1 LKSWRCQLWIW
12 RLKEFENCI
21 YFVIYLYVFKL
32 VCTRWENF
40 ITIGITVLYSLI
52 RLNWVNLEYNG
63 YYTRLIVDDTPST
76 SFVVLVL
83 FVMFLLTPFF
93 IQYITSDITIQSV
106 LVTLHCWNRHFTFT
120 VILTD
125 KIIRK
130 KKLPTRNPWSVVFV
144 LCRNTP
150 LFVSKSMFSVMMKV
164 SLIYNR
170 HTAKN

>member
-1 LKSWRCQLWIW
+1 
-12 RLKEFENCI
+12 
-21 YFVIYLYVFKL
+21 

-40 ITIGITVLYSLI
+40 IRIGITVLYSLI

-83 FVMFLLTPFF
+83 FVMLLLTPFF
-93 IQYITSDITIQSV
+93 VQYITSDIIIKSV

-130 KKLPTRNPWSVVFV
+130 KASYTKSL
-144 LCRNTP
+144 
-150 LFVSKSMFSVMMKV
+150 VSCIRT
-164 SLIYNR
+164 L
-170 HTAKN
+170 